1 MATNVAHAAKA
12 AFGTLLAGTLLAT
25 AMPATAQIRG
35 HHGRHHDGISA
46 GEVIAGAIVIGG
58 LAAILSS
65 GGGRNDRYDRDPRY
79 DRNYDGYDWNRF
91 GGSREAIQRCVSAVE
106 RRGGR
111 YTDIDVRRIT
121 DVDRIRN
128 GYRIEGQVSVD
139 HGRGYRGNSRYDDR
153 RGVNDRDR
161 WDDRGRFTC
170 TVRQGR
176 VDDLR
181 VRGI

>member
-1 MATNVAHAAKA
+1 MATNVAHHAKA

-25 AMPATAQIRG
+25 AMPATAQNRG
-35 HHGRHHDGISA
+35 HHGRTHDGISA
-46 GEVIAGAIVIGG
+46 GEVIAGAIIVGG

-65 GGGRNDRYDRDPRY
+65 SGRDDRYSRDPRY
-79 DRNYDGYDWNRF
+79 DRNYDGYDWNRH
-91 GGSREAIQRCVSAVE
+91 GGSREAIQRCVAAVE

-111 YTDIDVRRIT
+111 HNDIDVRRIT

-128 GYRIEGQVSVD
+128 GYRIEGQVAVD
-139 HGRGYRGNSRYDDR
+139 RGRGYHGNGRWNDGRRYDDR
-153 RGVNDRDR
+153 GRYDE
-161 WDDRGRFTC
+161 RGRFSC
-170 TVRQGR
+170 TVRYGR